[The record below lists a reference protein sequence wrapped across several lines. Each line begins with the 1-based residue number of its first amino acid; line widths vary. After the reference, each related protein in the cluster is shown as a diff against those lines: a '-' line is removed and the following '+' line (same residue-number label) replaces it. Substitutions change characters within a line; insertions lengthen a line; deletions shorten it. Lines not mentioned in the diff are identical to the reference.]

1 MALTTTALLTA
12 AGIAAG
18 TGVLGATG
26 AAIGAGAETKKA
38 RKEENKSYQQA
49 QSFLES
55 QYYRDPLTS
64 VGNKAILKSMDERM
78 RDQAD
83 AMENRA
89 AAGGAT
95 YENQLAARQASN
107 RTMSGM
113 YSQLLSK
120 EDARRDA
127 LDAKRL
133 ALDMQHSA
141 NLQNSYLQN
150 AQNWSQWGSTFGN
163 SMMDVGSSLLLGGA
177 KV

>member
-1 MALTTTALLTA
+1 MAIPTAL
-12 AGIAAG
+12 IIG
-18 TGVLGATG
+18 TEVVGALGAVG
-26 AAIGAGAETKKA
+26 SAIGAASQTKKA

-49 QSFLES
+49 RSFLDS

-64 VGNKAILKSMDERM
+64 VGNRAILKSMDERM

-95 YENQLAARQASN
+95 YENQLAAREASN
-107 RTMSGM
+107 RTMSGT
-113 YSQLLSK
+113 YSQLLAK
-120 EDARRDA
+120 EDARKDI
-127 LDAKRL
+127 LDSKRL

-150 AQNWSQWGSTFGN
+150 AQNWSNWGPTFGN